1 MATHNEGIL
10 RGGEIL
16 RETEDSTGDR
26 VVLLSRVWHGKIVVD
41 HPEMAPFIEEVL
53 RAAQAPDHAEPDPVQ
68 RGRIRYYS
76 RGVGPS
82 AWLVVVVSYEQ
93 KPARIVSAFA
103 NRKDPPTW
111 SA

>member
-1 MATHNEGIL
+1 MATHDEGTPG
-10 RGGEIL
+10 REEIL
-16 RETEDSTGDR
+16 RETQDSIGDR
-26 VVLLSRVWHGKIVVD
+26 VVLLSRVWHGKIAVD
-41 HPEMAPFIEEVL
+41 HPEMASFIEEVL
-53 RAAQAPDHAEPDPVQ
+53 RAAHVPDHAESDPVH
-68 RGRIRYYS
+68 RDRTRYYS

-103 NRKDPPTW
+103 NRKDPPAW